1 MKINVTT
8 IRKGIR
14 YLKHYGWKE
23 FLIRLQEKQ
32 EQEAIPYNDWYEKVK
47 PTEAELAEQ
56 RKISRKWKEAPQI
69 SIVVPLYNTPETFL
83 REMIESV
90 MASTYENW
98 ELCLADGTPGESV
111 IPAIVQEYQQNDR
124 KIIDKEVSR
133 VVYQKLKENGGIA
146 ENTNAAIAMA
156 GGDYI
161 AFLDHD
167 DVITPDA
174 LYEMA
179 DRIIKGRNLGKE
191 PEVLYSDE
199 DKTDA
204 GQTKVMDPHFKP
216 DFNPDLL
223 CSNNYITHFLVVK
236 RELADRLGGIRK
248 DFDGAQDY
256 DFVLRATEQAK
267 VIAHIP
273 KILYHWRMHELST
286 AGDGDSK
293 SYARDAGKRAIEA
306 HLERIGVEGSVEP
319 TQYFGFYRVN
329 YKLTERPLVS
339 IIIPNKDE
347 TETLKKCL
355 DAIAKSSYENYE
367 VIIVEN
373 NSTEEATFSLYK
385 KIESDKIRVVYYP
398 DAFNYSKLNNFGAS
412 YANGTYYI
420 LMNNDIEVIETNW
433 IEQMLSNCERREV
446 GVVGAR
452 LYYPDN
458 TIQHAGLV
466 VGVGGSLRGIGA
478 NLYQGMRRE
487 RSGYMHRAAIQMNY
501 SAVTAALLMVKKEVY
516 DKVNGFE
523 EELSVAFNDVDFCLR
538 VREAGYLIVYDP
550 RVEAYHYESKSRG
563 AEDSPEKV
571 ARFQSEIE
579 FMRNR
584 WETLLKEGDPN
595 YNLNFSR
602 MRPDYSLGDPE
613 IMKKQQH

>member
-56 RKISRKWKEAPQI
+56 RKISRKWKEGPQI

-124 KIIDKEVSR
+124 KIIDKEASR

-179 DRIIKGRNLGKE
+179 DRIIKGRNQGKE

-236 RELADRLGGIRK
+236 RELVDRLGGMRK

>member
-56 RKISRKWKEAPQI
+56 KKISRKWKEAPKI

-179 DRIIKGRNLGKE
+179 DRIIKGRNQGKE

-373 NSTEEATFSLYK
+373 NSTEEETFSLYK

>member
-56 RKISRKWKEAPQI
+56 RKISRKWKEEPKI

-124 KIIDKEVSR
+124 KIIDKEASR

-256 DFVLRATEQAK
+256 DFVFRATEQAK

-602 MRPDYSLGDPE
+602 VWPDYSLGDPE
-613 IMKKQQH
+613 IMKKQH

>member
-56 RKISRKWKEAPQI
+56 RKISRKWKEEPKI

-124 KIIDKEVSR
+124 KIIDKEASR

-179 DRIIKGRNLGKE
+179 DRIIKGRNQGKE

-420 LMNNDIEVIETNW
+420 LMNNDIEVIEMNW

-602 MRPDYSLGDPE
+602 VRPDYSLGDPE
-613 IMKKQQH
+613 IMKKQH

>member
-56 RKISRKWKEAPQI
+56 RKISRKWKEAPKI

-124 KIIDKEVSR
+124 KIIDKEASR

-179 DRIIKGRNLGKE
+179 DRIIKGRNQGKE

>member
-56 RKISRKWKEAPQI
+56 RKISRKWKEGPKI

-124 KIIDKEVSR
+124 KIIDKEASR

-179 DRIIKGRNLGKE
+179 DRIIKGRNQGKE

-293 SYARDAGKRAIEA
+293 SYARIAGKRAIEA

>member
-56 RKISRKWKEAPQI
+56 RKISRKWKEGPKI

-124 KIIDKEVSR
+124 KIIDKEASR

-179 DRIIKGRNLGKE
+179 DRIIKGRNQGKE

-204 GQTKVMDPHFKP
+204 GQAKVMDPHFKP

-602 MRPDYSLGDPE
+602 VRPDYSLGDPE
-613 IMKKQQH
+613 IMKKQH

>member
-56 RKISRKWKEAPQI
+56 RKISRKWKEAPKI

-98 ELCLADGTPGESV
+98 ELSLADGTPGESV

-179 DRIIKGRNLGKE
+179 DRIIKGRNQGKE

-613 IMKKQQH
+613 IMKKQH